1 MIPARVNFSN
11 QKPCT
16 NLKWIFCHH
25 SRFCRH
31 MTASVWAIVWLTQPW
46 SSLDGLL
53 SSLASILEA
62 FSLILENGG
71 NQSVKTLLKW
81 CMKSCRF
88 IRVWTYLIKEEHGE
102 VHPSL
107 VNHDIIAWTERS
119 NPHFSTSDISWFN
132 LMPNFDGHLPD
143 KLWSVELSSSALLL
157 PQNESRHLRVS
168 LLEARYSTGTVF
180 AEEVKSFLKI

>member
-31 MTASVWAIVWLTQPW
+31 MTAVWAIVWLTQPW

-132 LMPNFDGHLPD
+132 LMGIFLINY
-143 KLWSVELSSSALLL
+143 E
-157 PQNESRHLRVS
+157 VS
-168 LLEARYSTGTVF
+168 
-180 AEEVKSFLKI
+180 SFLPRHCYSHKMSQDIYGLVYWKHDTVLEQCLLRKSSHF